1 MVPCSYTVPCAR
13 AGRYHP
19 TEPVVID
26 VGAALH
32 GNVMFKIS
40 SLSLGD
46 PDTGA
51 AAQRNRLRQSRL
63 HVATGRNSCGAP
75 HRTAPRCTAQA
86 SSTLCTRRFRRRSTR
101 RLHRRYRATYP
112 REYAEYR
119 LHTRPS
125 VLASTASTAS

>member
-63 HVATGRNSCGAP
+63 HVATGRTSCGAP
-75 HRTAPRCTAQA
+75 HRAALRRHHQLFVRGDFAADQPAGCTGGTGLPTRARVCRVPPPHSAKRA
-86 SSTLCTRRFRRRSTR
+86 SQ
-101 RLHRRYRATYP
+101 YR
-112 REYAEYR
+112 
-119 LHTRPS
+119 
-125 VLASTASTAS
+125 

>member
-1 MVPCSYTVPCAR
+1 MVTVQPVRWAH

-63 HVATGRNSCGAP
+63 RIATGRNSCGAP
-75 HRTAPRCTAQA
+75 HRAALRRHHQLFVRGDFAADQPAGCTGG
-86 SSTLCTRRFRRRSTR
+86 TGLPP
-101 RLHRRYRATYP
+101 L
-112 REYAEYR
+112 EYAEYR
-119 LHTRPS
+119 LNTRPR
-125 VLASTASTAS
+125 VRLSTAS

>member
-1 MVPCSYTVPCAR
+1 MVTVQPVRWAH

-51 AAQRNRLRQSRL
+51 AAQRNRLRQPWL
-63 HVATGRNSCGAP
+63 HVATGRKQLR
-75 HRTAPRCTAQA
+75 RTAPRRAALRRHHQLFVRGDFAADQPAGCTGG
-86 SSTLCTRRFRRRSTR
+86 TGLPP
-101 RLHRRYRATYP
+101 L
-112 REYAEYR
+112 EYAEYR
-119 LHTRPS
+119 LNTRPR
-125 VLASTASTAS
+125 VRLSTAS

>member
-1 MVPCSYTVPCAR
+1 MVPCSYTVPCAG

-26 VGAALH
+26 VGAALN

-75 HRTAPRCTAQA
+75 HRAALHCAGIINSLYAAISPQINPQAAQA
-86 SSTLCTRRFRRRSTR
+86 VQG
-101 RLHRRYRATYP
+101 YP
-112 REYAEYR
+112 RSSM
-119 LHTRPS
+119 PS
-125 VLASTASTAS
+125 TV